1 MKAKG
6 QESRMNVARRT
17 QEKGQLDTGEA
28 SHGMILEG
36 VAWESRQEEEACA

>member
-6 QESRMNVARRT
+6 QENRMNMARRT
-17 QEKGQLDTGEA
+17 QEKGQSDAGEA

-36 VAWESRQEEEACA
+36 VAQESRPEEEACA